1 MVEFYKSEKI
11 NEHMTAVRSM
21 TGEIMYLV
29 EGEEKAVLID
39 TCLGVGHLRKFVENL
54 TSLPITVLLTH
65 GHVDHALGAPE
76 FDEVYMNSADKEV
89 YEKMSPLE
97 ERIGYIKANLGGKLP
112 DFTEDDYVQP
122 APTDFKELK
131 DGQIFDLG
139 GVHIEVYALPGHTHG
154 TMVMLI
160 PEERALI
167 LGDAC
172 NNSTF
177 LFDENSLSVNKYREN
192 LIHVKENLEGRYDTT
207 YLCHH
212 VMTASKDMLAN
223 VISVCDGVLAGKAD
237 DIPFEFM
244 GHHAFVA
251 KKANERF
258 ERLDGGEGN
267 IIYDKEKLKR

>member
-1 MVEFYKSEKI
+1 MVEYYRSEKI
-11 NEHMTAVRSM
+11 NETMTAIRSM

-29 EGEEKAVLID
+29 EGKEKAVLVD

-54 TSLPITVLLTH
+54 TDKPITVLLTH

-76 FDEVYMNSADKEV
+76 FDEVYMNSADIEV

-97 ERIGYIKANLGGKLP
+97 ERIGYIQANLGGNLP
-112 DFTEDDYVQP
+112 AFTEDDYVKPTP
-122 APTDFKELK
+122 ADFKELK
-131 DGQIFDLG
+131 DGQSFDLG

-177 LFDENSLSVNKYREN
+177 LFDENSLSVNEYREN
-192 LIHVKENLEGRYDTT
+192 LIQVKEKLEGRYDTT

-212 VMTASKDMLAN
+212 VMTASKDMIAH
-223 VISVCDGVLAGKAD
+223 VIEVCDDILDGKAD

-258 ERLDGGEGN
+258 ERVDGGEGN
-267 IIYDKEKLKR
+267 IVYDKEKLK

>member
-1 MVEFYKSEKI
+1 MVEYYKAEKI
-11 NEHMTAVRSM
+11 NEHMTAIRSM

-54 TSLPITVLLTH
+54 TEKQITVLLTH

-76 FDEVYMNSADKEV
+76 FDEVYMNPADNKV
-89 YEKMSPLE
+89 YESMSPLE
-97 ERIGYIKANLGGKLP
+97 ERIGYIKANLGGQLP
-112 DFTEDDYVQP
+112 EFAEDDYVQP
-122 APTDFKELK
+122 APADFKELK
-131 DGQIFDLG
+131 DGQIFELG

-154 TMVMLI
+154 TMVMLV
-160 PEERALI
+160 PEEKALI

-172 NNSTF
+172 NNATF
-177 LFDENSLSVNKYREN
+177 LFDENSLSVHEYKEN
-192 LIHVKENLEGRYDTT
+192 LIRVKEKLEGRYDTT

-212 VMTASKDMLAN
+212 VMTASKDMLAH
-223 VISVCDGVLAGKAD
+223 VIEVCDEILEGKAD

-251 KKANERF
+251 KRANERF
-258 ERLDGGEGN
+258 ERVDGGEGN
-267 IIYDKEKLKR
+267 IVYDKEKLI

>member
-1 MVEFYKSEKI
+1 MVEYYKSEKI

-54 TSLPITVLLTH
+54 MSLPITVLLTH

-76 FDEVYMNSADKEV
+76 FDEVYMNPADKEV

-97 ERIGYIKANLGGKLP
+97 ERIGYIKANLGGQLP
-112 DFTEDDYVQP
+112 DFTEEDYVQP
-122 APTDFKELK
+122 APADFKELK
-131 DGQIFDLG
+131 DEQVFDLG

-192 LIHVKENLEGRYDTT
+192 LIHVKEKLEGRYDTT

-223 VISVCDGVLAGKAD
+223 VIAVCDEVLAGKAD
-237 DIPFEFM
+237 DIPFDFM
-244 GHHAFVA
+244 GHHALVA

>member
-1 MVEFYKSEKI
+1 MVEYYKSEKI
-11 NEHMTAVRSM
+11 DERMTAIWSM

-29 EGEEKAVLID
+29 EGQDKAVLID

-54 TSLPITVLLTH
+54 TKKPITVLLTH

-76 FDEVYMNSADKEV
+76 FDEVYMNSADIEV

-97 ERIGYIKANLGGKLP
+97 ERIGYITANLGGNLP
-112 DFTEDDYVQP
+112 AFTEEDYVKPSP
-122 APTDFKELK
+122 ADFKELK

-177 LFDENSLSVNKYREN
+177 LFDENSLPVSEYREN
-192 LIHVKENLEGRYDTT
+192 LIRVKEKLEGRYDTT
-207 YLCHH
+207 YICHH
-212 VMTASKDMLAN
+212 VMKASEKMLTN
-223 VISVCDGVLAGKAD
+223 EIKVCDEVLEEKAD
-237 DIPFEFM
+237 DIPFDFM
-244 GHHAFVA
+244 GYHAFIA

-267 IIYDKEKLKR
+267 IVYNKEKL